1 MEITQI
7 ERCHKQTD
15 DLIAT
20 EAADFLASPIHFLKE
35 HDQEFLYMES
45 PLFEELK
52 MDAVVFEY
60 DEMFDAY
67 TALFGLRLQKKY
79 ATAIKEYLHTH
90 LRSIF
95 GASSASFSGNEGLW
109 EINIALTAVEG
120 FKEDGTLL
128 EALVSLEKFMRA
140 LINEVTAN

>member
-20 EAADFLASPIHFLKE
+20 EGADFLASPIHFLKE

-60 DEMFDAY
+60 DEMFDTY

-79 ATAIKEYLHTH
+79 AAAIKGYLRTH
-90 LRSIF
+90 LRPIF
-95 GASSASFSGNEGLW
+95 GASSASFSGDEGLW
-109 EINIALTAVEG
+109 EINIALTAIEEL
-120 FKEDGTLL
+120 KEDGTLL

-140 LINEVTAN
+140 FIDEVTTN

>member
-20 EAADFLASPIHFLKE
+20 ESAEFLSTPLHYLKE
-35 HDQEFLYMES
+35 HAQEFLYMEA
-45 PLFEELK
+45 PIFEELK

-60 DEMFDAY
+60 DEMFDTY

-79 ATAIKEYLHTH
+79 AAAIKDYLHSH
-90 LRSIF
+90 LRPIF
-95 GASSASFSGNEGLW
+95 GASSASFSGNDGLW
-109 EINIALTAVEG
+109 EINIALTAIEG
-120 FKEDGTLL
+120 FKENGTLL
-128 EALVSLEKFMRA
+128 DAISSLETFMKSFIA
-140 LINEVTAN
+140 EVTTN

>member
-7 ERCHKQTD
+7 ERCNKQTD

-20 EAADFLASPIHFLKE
+20 EGTDFLSSSIHFLKE

-67 TALFGLRLQKKY
+67 TALFGLRLQKKH

-109 EINIALTAVEG
+109 EINIALTAIEG

-128 EALVSLEKFMRA
+128 EALTLLEKFVRA